1 MSIMDSN
8 STFMRSENRSVR
20 PGSDSWW
27 AQKEGMFLFSRKRTV
42 DNIKM
47 GKAILTAAAM
57 GAVLIGAFWW
67 LAVTFL
73 P

>member
-1 MSIMDSN
+1 MSIMDQN
-8 STFMRSENRSVR
+8 SVFMRSENRSVR

-27 AQKEGMFLFSRKRTV
+27 AQKEGEFLFSRKRTV
-42 DNIKM
+42 DNKKM

-57 GAVLIGAFWW
+57 GAALIGTFWW
-67 LAVTFL
+67 LAVNFL

>member
-8 STFMRSENRSVR
+8 STFMRSEHRSVR

-57 GAVLIGAFWW
+57 GAALIGAFWW

>member
-1 MSIMDSN
+1 MSIMDQN
-8 STFMRSENRSVR
+8 NVFMRSENRSVR

-27 AQKEGMFLFSRKRTV
+27 TQKEGMFLFSRKRTV
-42 DNIKM
+42 DNKKM

-57 GAVLIGAFWW
+57 GAALIGAFWW

>member
-1 MSIMDSN
+1 MSIMDQN
-8 STFMRSENRSVR
+8 NVFMRSENRSVR

-27 AQKEGMFLFSRKRTV
+27 AQMEGMFLFSRKRTV
-42 DNIKM
+42 DSKKM

-57 GAVLIGAFWW
+57 GAAIIGAFWW

>member
-42 DNIKM
+42 DNRKM

-57 GAVLIGAFWW
+57 GAALIGAVWW
-67 LAVTFL
+67 LAVTVL

>member
-1 MSIMDSN
+1 MSIMDQN
-8 STFMRSENRSVR
+8 NVFMRSENRSVR
-20 PGSDSWW
+20 PGSEGWW
-27 AQKEGMFLFSRKRTV
+27 AQKEGAFLFSRKRTV
-42 DNIKM
+42 DNKKM

-57 GAVLIGAFWW
+57 GAALIGAFWW

>member
-42 DNIKM
+42 DNRKM
-47 GKAILTAAAM
+47 GKAILTATAM
-57 GAVLIGAFWW
+57 GAGLSGAFWW

>member
-1 MSIMDSN
+1 MSIMDQN
-8 STFMRSENRSVR
+8 NVFMRSENRSVR
-20 PGSDSWW
+20 PGSEGWG

-42 DNIKM
+42 DSKKM

-57 GAVLIGAFWW
+57 GAAIIGAFWW

>member
-47 GKAILTAAAM
+47 GKTILTAVAM
-57 GAVLIGAFWW
+57 GAALIGAFWW

>member
-1 MSIMDSN
+1 MSIMDQSN
-8 STFMRSENRSVR
+8 ILMRSENRAVR

-27 AQKEGMFLFSRKRTV
+27 AKKEGIYMFSRKRVV
-42 DNIKM
+42 DDKKM
-47 GKAILTAAAM
+47 GKAIVTAVGM
-57 GAVLIGAFWW
+57 GVALIGAFWW